1 MKEELISICKHSGI
15 VHSQPLTSGQ
25 ITEQFIDEHG
35 ICYISSGALS
45 VTEVAQT
52 KIYQAG
58 DIIVFRKNFLAKFK
72 KLATADQGF
81 KSITIIFDTD
91 MLRAFSKK
99 YEMEKNRLNK
109 TDDAILHLKGDM
121 NLSTNFFTALSPYF
135 EESLPQDL
143 MELKKQEALMLL
155 LRQMPQWKNVIFD
168 FGQPGK
174 IDLEAFMEQNFRFN
188 VPLAKLAF
196 FTGRSLATFK
206 RDFEKI
212 FRSTPSRWLH
222 KRRLEEAHFLIREKR
237 QRPSDIYHTIGF
249 ETIAHFSHS
258 FKQHFGV
265 SPSSIH

>member
-15 VHSQPLTSGQ
+15 VHSQPLTSGH

-45 VTEVAQT
+45 VAEVAQT
-52 KIYQAG
+52 SVYQAG
-58 DIIVFRKNFLAKFK
+58 DTIVFRKNILAKFK

-99 YEMEKNRLNK
+99 VEMEKNTLNK
-109 TDDAILHLKGDM
+109 TNDAIVQVKGD
-121 NLSTNFFTALSPYF
+121 LKLLENFFSTLSPYF

-143 MELKKQEALMLL
+143 MALKKQEALMLL
-155 LRQMPQWKNVIFD
+155 LRQMPQWKNVVFD

-174 IDLEAFMEQNFRFN
+174 IDLESFMEQNFRFN
-188 VPLAKLAF
+188 VPLTKLAVL
-196 FTGRSLATFK
+196 TGRSLATFK
-206 RDFEKI
+206 RDFDKI
-212 FRSTPSRWLH
+212 FHTTPSRWLQ
-222 KRRLEEAHFLIREKR
+222 KRRLEEAHFLISEKR
-237 QRPSDIYHTIGF
+237 QRPSDIYHAIGF

-258 FKQHFGV
+258 FKQHFGIT
-265 SPSSIH
+265 PSSIH